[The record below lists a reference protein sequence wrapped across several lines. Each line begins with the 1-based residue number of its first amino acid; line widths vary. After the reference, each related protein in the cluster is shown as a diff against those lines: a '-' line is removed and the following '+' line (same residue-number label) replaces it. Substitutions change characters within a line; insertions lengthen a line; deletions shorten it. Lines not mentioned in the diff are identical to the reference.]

1 MVKEILAA
9 AGIKERGSRFAK
21 PPAGTYAVWF
31 DDIDTDGPD
40 SLPPGAFKYGMPP
53 AAIKHSVSLEVY
65 EPKKD
70 DAALAALEAQLAARG
85 LQYTKQDRLWI
96 QTEQMYQTIYEFT
109 YIEKRRT

>member
-9 AGIKERGSRFAK
+9 AGIKERGSRHTK

-40 SLPPGAFKYGMPP
+40 SLPPVAYKYGAPP
-53 AAIKHSVSLEVY
+53 AVLKHSGRLEVY

-70 DAALAALEAQLAARG
+70 DKAIAELEAQLCARG
-85 LQYTKQDRLWI
+85 LHWTKQDRLWI
-96 QTEQMYQTIYEFT
+96 QSEQMYQTIYEFT
-109 YIEKRRT
+109 YTEKRRT